1 MALTHLAELIEV
13 KLASAEPGSPIRIR
27 EEYAPDSPY
36 SLMLDVRADGFDP
49 SSADQER
56 LGAAT
61 EKKTMGSTAK

>member
-1 MALTHLAELIEV
+1 
-13 KLASAEPGSPIRIR
+13 R
-27 EEYAPDSPY
+27 EEYAADSPY

-61 EKKTMGSTAK
+61 EKKPKEAAK